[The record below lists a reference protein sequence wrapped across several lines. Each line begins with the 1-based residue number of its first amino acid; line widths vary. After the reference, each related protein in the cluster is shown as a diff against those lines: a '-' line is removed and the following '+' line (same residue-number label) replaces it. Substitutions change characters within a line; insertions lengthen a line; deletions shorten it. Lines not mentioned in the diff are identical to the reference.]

1 MNEPR
6 LSFTWI
12 LVLIAAAAVVAVLA
26 RVPDFRRHV
35 LDAAG
40 RRVEV
45 RHA

>member
-1 MNEPR
+1 MNELR
-6 LSFTWI
+6 VFAWI
-12 LVLIAAAAVVAVLA
+12 SVVVVIAAAVA